1 MSDSSKGKKVIN
13 PIRSK
18 IYLINCCTTFIQ
30 LDDICESKK
39 LVIGSLLFFF
49 LFSFFFL
56 KKSLIFIG
64 IV

>member
-49 LFSFFFL
+49 LFFFF
-56 KKSLIFIG
+56 F
-64 IV
+64 

>member
-49 LFSFFFL
+49 LFFFFFL
-56 KKSLIFIG
+56 KKIFIFIG